1 MKNTTPIKTIGKF
14 IMVTVLMSVI
24 IFGMNTYQKIIDNK
38 NYVEPYCATKHS
50 HNVED
55 YKACKVLT
63 PTQVL
68 LELKEK
74 NSLEIVDL
82 PSIQ

>member
-1 MKNTTPIKTIGKF
+1 M
-14 IMVTVLMSVI
+14 
-24 IFGMNTYQKIIDNK
+24 DNK
-38 NYVEPYCATKHS
+38 NYVEPFCATKHS

>member
-1 MKNTTPIKTIGKF
+1 MKTITINAIRF
-14 IMVTVLMSVI
+14 TIVTLFVTGIV
-24 IFGMNTYQKIIDNK
+24 FGMNTYQNIMDKK

-50 HNVED
+50 HNVEN

>member
-1 MKNTTPIKTIGKF
+1 MKTITINAIRF
-14 IMVTVLMSVI
+14 TIVTLFVTGIV
-24 IFGMNTYQKIIDNK
+24 FGMNTYQKIMDNK
-38 NYVEPYCATKHS
+38 NFVEPYCATKHS
-50 HNVED
+50 HNVDD